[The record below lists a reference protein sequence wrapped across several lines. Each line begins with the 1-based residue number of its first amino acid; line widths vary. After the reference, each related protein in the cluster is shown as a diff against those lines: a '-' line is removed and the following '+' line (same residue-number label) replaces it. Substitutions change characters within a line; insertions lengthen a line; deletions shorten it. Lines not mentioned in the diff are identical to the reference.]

1 MLDRDSD
8 EEGVPQDSAGARKPV
23 DSIDAVGAG
32 RPRKAGKM
40 AKAAWTAAAMAPQA
54 GKTVLVTGANSGIG
68 FQTARELAR
77 QGVHV
82 LLGVRD
88 VAKGEAAR
96 SRILA
101 EIPQA
106 QVAIV
111 PLDMASLASI
121 RGFAGDYLSSGA
133 KLDVLVNNAGVM
145 ALPKRE
151 QTADGFERQFG
162 TNHLGHFALTG
173 LLMPALLKAEA
184 PRVVTVASLA
194 HRNGKME
201 WDNLQGEKSY
211 SPWSAYN
218 MSKLAN
224 ILFARELDRRARE
237 AHSKLMSVAVHPG
250 ISRTNIAA
258 YGKDLK
264 TTLFRMF
271 GGMITQSDE
280 MGALPTLYAATAPEM
295 QGGQYIG
302 PDGSGEMKGYPKVV
316 QPRPQALDEQAGR
329 RLWTVSEQLTGVVYP
344 ALA

>member
-1 MLDRDSD
+1 
-8 EEGVPQDSAGARKPV
+8 
-23 DSIDAVGAG
+23 
-32 RPRKAGKM
+32 M
-40 AKAAWTAAAMAPQA
+40 AKQGWTAAAMPPQA
-54 GKTVLVTGANSGIG
+54 GKTVLVTGANSGVG
-68 FQTARELAR
+68 FQAARELAR
-77 QGVHV
+77 HGAQV

-88 VAKGEAAR
+88 AAKGEAAR
-96 SRILA
+96 QRILA
-101 EIPQA
+101 EQPQA

-111 PLDMASLASI
+111 PLDMASLTSI
-121 RGFAGDYLSSGA
+121 RGFAGEFVSSGD

-151 QTADGFERQFG
+151 QTPDGFERQFG

-201 WDNLQGEKSY
+201 WDNLQSEKSY
-211 SPWSAYN
+211 SPWGAYN
-218 MSKLAN
+218 LSKLSN

-237 AHSKLMSVAVHPG
+237 AHSKLMSIAVHPG

-258 YGKDLK
+258 PGTDFKSRMARLIGPL
-264 TTLFRMF
+264 LF
-271 GGMITQSDE
+271 QNDE
-280 MGALPTLYAATAPEM
+280 MGALPTLYAATAAEV

-302 PDGSGEMKGYPKVV
+302 PNGRGEAGGYPKVV

-344 ALA
+344 PLA